1 MMRHILE
8 QTKNQKLVL
17 SLCIAI
23 IIGLAIA
30 LTFTEYNRRH
40 FKTAFIDLAR
50 YHAKFDIQGQYY
62 SERPDQ
68 VLTEDQRFR
77 AIWNAFTDKH

>member
-1 MMRHILE
+1 MGRILD

-17 SLCIAI
+17 GLCVAI
-23 IIGLAIA
+23 IIGLVIA
-30 LTFTEYNRRH
+30 LTFTEYNRRQ

-50 YHAKFDIQGQYY
+50 YHAQFDIPGQYY
-62 SERPDQ
+62 SERSDQ

-77 AIWNAFTDKH
+77 AIWSAFTDKH